1 MMKHRGLS
9 LIEVIIALAILVGS
23 AAALTQLV
31 DVGRR
36 HAERAVEVTDVQS
49 ICRNVMNEVLAGVR
63 PWEEVRRQP
72 VDPFTPW
79 DCSIEIRPTDLVDLF
94 SVTVAVM
101 EPAGPGSNPLAM
113 DEVDNSS
120 RQYRL
125 VRWVRRPIQES
136 AEFNESNFEN
146 NAGGRFDVP

>member
-1 MMKHRGLS
+1 MSEHRGLS
-9 LIEVIIALAILVGS
+9 LIEVIISLAILVGS

-36 HAERAVEVTDVQS
+36 HAERAVEVTDAQS
-49 ICRNVMNEVLAGVR
+49 ICRNVMNEVLVGVR

-79 DCSIEIRPTDLVDLF
+79 DCSIEIQPTDLVDLF
-94 SVTVAVM
+94 SVTVTVT
-101 EPAGPGSNPLAM
+101 EPAGPGSIPLTM
-113 DEVDNSS
+113 DDVDGSS

-125 VRWVRRPIQES
+125 VRWVRRPIHDS
-136 AEFNESNFEN
+136 AEFDESSFEN
-146 NAGGRFDVP
+146 NAGRRFDVP